1 MVKDVSG
8 RVTESS
14 GPSSS
19 RETAVRQ
26 FLITRCDRSASVL
39 SWRNSSPRVRARSLA
54 RVWAVLEP
62 PETRLSGSFKF
73 RGGEGVVSRV
83 EADADGVRSVRDAST
98 CPLGTGLSAS
108 AKSFIWGELRS
119 RPVIHGRI
127 GSGRTRAGETA
138 GDPGLARRTRADS
151 IEAGH
156 SGPAIPKRSRREISS
171 GVQTPIRRR
180 GE

>member
-8 RVTESS
+8 RVTESP

-19 RETAVRQ
+19 RETAGRQ
-26 FLITRCDRSASVL
+26 FLITGCDRSARGL
-39 SWRNSSPRVRARSLA
+39 SCRNTSPRVAARPWV
-54 RVWAVLEP
+54 RVQAVLEP

-73 RGGEGVVSRV
+73 RCGEGVVSLV
-83 EADADGVRSVRDAST
+83 EVDADGVLSVWETST
-98 CPLGTGLSAS
+98 CALGTGASPS
-108 AKSFIWGELRS
+108 AKSLTWGYLHS
-119 RPVIHGRI
+119 RTAIHGRI
-127 GSGRTRAGETA
+127 GSGTARAGETA